1 MPPNFTVL
9 DADKHRAT
17 TIYIIIGVVIGLV
30 IVSFIGCMITIRHW
44 VALKNKLSRKIW
56 FSVESPIEAEELKEG
71 HLSLTSKT
79 PDTELE
85 SQATPVKSTRL
96 SSG

>member
-1 MPPNFTVL
+1 
-9 DADKHRAT
+9 
-17 TIYIIIGVVIGLV
+17 
-30 IVSFIGCMITIRHW
+30 MITIRHL
-44 VALKNKLSRKIW
+44 VALKNKLSRKIG
-56 FSVESPIEAEELKEG
+56 FRHVESPIEAEELKEG